1 MHLSVGVQAHERGTI
16 SIACPRA
23 KTICRGLIVFPFI
36 FICIVF
42 SCRACTQRP
51 FVLLSILYMAGGPN
65 TMVAGAWNSAI
76 AEAVR
81 MSSAIENSGQCTALR
96 HLVAPG
102 ATEADIVEAYGKQP
116 VMDAAVDAL
125 AAKEFSAIFTK
136 QPFSLAPGYTAH
148 PSGSAFMG
156 FW

>member
-1 MHLSVGVQAHERGTI
+1 
-16 SIACPRA
+16 
-23 KTICRGLIVFPFI
+23 
-36 FICIVF
+36 
-42 SCRACTQRP
+42 
-51 FVLLSILYMAGGPN
+51 
-65 TMVAGAWNSAI
+65 MVAGAWNAAI

-102 ATEADIVEAYGKQP
+102 ATDADIVEAYGKQP

-136 QPFSLAPGYTAH
+136 QPFSLAQGYTAH
-148 PSGSAFMG
+148 PSGAPSWVLGDTPPRCFPFFLLCVVSAS
-156 FW
+156 